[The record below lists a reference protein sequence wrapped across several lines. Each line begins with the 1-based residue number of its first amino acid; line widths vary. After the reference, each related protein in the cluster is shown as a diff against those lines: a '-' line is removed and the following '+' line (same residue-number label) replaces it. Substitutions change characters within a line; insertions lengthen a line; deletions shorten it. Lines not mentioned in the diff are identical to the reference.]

1 MDISQLRKEYT
12 QAGLTQDTINPNPF
26 QQFELW
32 FKQACDADLLEP
44 NAMVI
49 ATVSATGQPTQRTVL
64 LKYFDTNGFVF
75 FTNYESRKAQQIAE
89 NDQVSLLFPW
99 YALERQVHITGTA
112 AKIPTAESLKY
123 FLTRPRG
130 SQLGAWTSQQSS
142 VISNRQLLEMQF
154 ESMRRK
160 FQDGEV
166 PLPPFWGGFRVRP
179 TSFEFWQGR
188 PSRLHDRFL
197 YTLTTSASAASSHES
212 TKQPDLANPEL
223 WDINR
228 LSP

>member
-12 QAGLTQDTINPNPF
+12 QAGLTHDTINANPF

-44 NAMVI
+44 NAMVL
-49 ATVSATGQPTQRTVL
+49 ATVAATGQPTQRTVL
-64 LKYFDTNGFVF
+64 LKYFDHNGFVF
-75 FTNYESRKAQQIAE
+75 FTNYESRKAQHIAE
-89 NDQVSLLFPW
+89 NAQVSLLFPW

-154 ESMRRK
+154 ESMKRK

-197 YTLTTSASAASSHES
+197 YTLTTSASTAPSGEASD
-212 TKQPDLANPEL
+212 QPDLANPEF
-223 WDINR
+223 WDIRR

>member
-12 QAGLTQDTINPNPF
+12 QAGLTQETIHPNPF

-32 FKQACDADLLEP
+32 FQQACDADLLEP
-44 NAMVI
+44 NAMVL
-49 ATVSATGQPTQRTVL
+49 ATVTTTGQAVQRTVL
-64 LKYFDTNGFVF
+64 LKYFDADGFVF
-75 FTNYESRKAQQIAE
+75 FTNYESRKAQHIAE
-89 NDQVSLLFPW
+89 NNQVSLLFPW

-154 ESMRRK
+154 DAMRRK
-160 FQDGEV
+160 FQNREV

-197 YTLTTSASAASSHES
+197 YTLTQPSDTAAPAESSDQLDL
-212 TKQPDLANPEL
+212 TNPDQ
-223 WDINR
+223 WDIQR

>member
-12 QAGLTQDTINPNPF
+12 QAGLTQETINPNPF

-44 NAMVI
+44 NAMVL

-154 ESMRRK
+154 ESMKRK

-197 YTLTTSASAASSHES
+197 YTLTELANAASSDES
-212 TKQPDLANPEL
+212 PNQPDLANPEL

>member
-12 QAGLTQDTINPNPF
+12 QAGLTHATIDPNPF

-44 NAMVI
+44 NAMVL
-49 ATVSATGQPTQRTVL
+49 ATVPETGQPTQRTVL

-75 FTNYESRKAQQIAE
+75 FTNYESRKAQHMAE

-130 SQLGAWTSQQSS
+130 SQLGAWSSQQSS

-154 ESMRRK
+154 ESMKRK

-197 YTLTTSASAASSHES
+197 YTLTASAGTASSGES
-212 TKQPDLANPEL
+212 PDQPDLANPEL
-223 WDINR
+223 WDVQR